1 MRGNHVSDFPAAM
14 VEACEAALDAGVFY
28 QDAFRDYVVQHM
40 GGYGCEAVL
49 VETVTVPDRSAPDYF
64 ELKRAAMIELSN
76 RIAASPRGHYALVKY
91 TGNDG
96 THRYSPKVSDG
107 SGKLAVGAA
116 YDSYD
121 APPSGDKVLER
132 MVGYE
137 IYECRN
143 AVEAK
148 RRIEADIAALVRHSF
163 KVGMEFK
170 NYKQPGEP
178 KPYSKAAIQE
188 IYPEFGQIKLHL
200 TKRGSP
206 KRWSVSIG
214 ALALAVRVGLQ
225 QEPTSNAPPF
235 IIVVKH
241 GDPIG
246 TEAHP

>member
-1 MRGNHVSDFPAAM
+1 MRGHHVLEFPEVM
-14 VEACEAALDAGVFY
+14 IKGCEAALDAGVFY
-28 QDAFRDYVVQHM
+28 QDEFRDFVVKHM

-49 VETVTVPDRSAPDYF
+49 AETVTEPDRSAPDYF
-64 ELKRAAMIELSN
+64 ELKRATMDGLGN

-91 TGNDG
+91 TGSDG
-96 THRYSPKVSDG
+96 TDRYSLKVSDG
-107 SGKLAVGAA
+107 SGKLAVGGA
-116 YDSYD
+116 YDGYD
-121 APPSGDKVLER
+121 TPPSGDKVLER

-148 RRIEADIAALVRHSF
+148 RRIEADIAALEQHGF

-170 NYKQPGEP
+170 NYKQPGET

-206 KRWSVSIG
+206 KRWAVSVG

-225 QEPTSNAPPF
+225 QEPASSAPPF
-235 IIVVKH
+235 IVIVKH
-241 GDPIG
+241 GDTME
-246 TEAHP
+246 TEARP